1 MTDDIIIASHFEKA
15 RARLK
20 VEHDSMVQKIKEE
33 LQNSKKKTLSKI

>member
-1 MTDDIIIASHFEKA
+1 MSDDIIASHFEKS

-33 LQNSKKKTLSKI
+33 IQNSKKKTLTKI